1 MSLLDSTPPL
11 PSNNTSGSHDSD
23 NSSNLSNGTTLTT
36 ATTPTD
42 STAVGIID
50 SNTSATQNPSRPE
63 TTTVAAS
70 EAASVKTG
78 STGAGSTAGEVHV
91 PSTLAYST
99 GSLININ
106 SGDGRSASHA
116 SSNSA
121 GPSYQQVPPI
131 SAIRPI
137 RSLGEGSSS
146 VRNFKV
152 LYDPFLDASKSR
164 NASVICRY
172 QDDLTEEDKND
183 PQDPRRTAVNY
194 SYLISKTRRA
204 FKGTLAAVRFEVSG
218 QFDVLDRDKDSLLQ
232 HGVLISHLAF
242 TTTALDLEILFAGC
256 GDILDIII
264 EKHPVTGTGL
274 GFGRVVFA
282 GPEAEAAVKK
292 AVDTL
297 HGKQMERG
305 PLKVISDGSGSKF
318 RKAKVNVAARIE
330 AAKAKAALAAESSH
344 DRDLYT
350 NDDDME
356 IDDASTPP
364 PSGMLSPPTTQPS
377 LDAMGSA
384 PQPSTLDIASNQS
397 VSVPSSHIPTPAT
410 HSKTTH
416 QHEHPASSNS
426 AQPAPPKRTP
436 IPLPP
441 NPRTRI
447 PLPPIPPPALH
458 QVRGNKPINKEDGE
472 ADVSGSRTKPS
483 SIAAGANA
491 TVPVVRPPLPTPRRE
506 REKALDLGHLPVAE
520 SYRTSAKGRD
530 IESYRPGAGPPPLLS
545 PGSLSRADWIKQG
558 GVAPGPPL
566 RDDFYDRRGGYFADM
581 QFPPDRYD
589 RYPGRRRSSRSL
601 SRSWSRSR
609 SRERSPSPVWGHDP
623 MMRDMGMRRGRS
635 HMDKRGPGFEEEGS
649 GWERDLACLIIN
661 RDCLPFHRISVE
673 DMKNKFDKYGPERI
687 ERHGENWYIRFVSL
701 AQARRCH
708 VILDQKPLLGQKVS
722 ITLHEP
728 GDDKL
733 PLELMPRKSTV
744 KEPGNRRTSVAVRKA
759 SVSSVSN
766 ARTKAP
772 SKDESLVRWAS
783 DMIMRELF
791 QVFLKDLGNRV
802 IGPTIYDFLNPAT
815 RKAKEMERAQ
825 SQLKVQAQDKSAT
838 PSVPE
843 NSSLASLE
851 TTADSGLDDSHT
863 AKAGS
868 ESLARSSKARDAA
881 STKQTAERPD
891 IASSFKES
899 HPLARPDA
907 LPKLPSFK
915 RRTQPDSTAT
925 RKPRSDRGDKPSA
938 KSKPS
943 RRGRSRNH
951 SYSRSRSRSR
961 SRTPR
966 SRSRSGSRN
975 RYRSRS
981 RSVSRSRPSQKFRG
995 RSRSRSG
1002 TRSVSRSQS
1011 RGRPPLRYVESKGSN
1026 KSRRYSKGVRSSSSQ
1041 DEDRGPSHR
1050 TLQKKSNKSSRS
1062 SNKKRQ
1068 QSQGNRKQPQRL
1080 RDYLSS
1086 SDDGRRA
1093 DDFLTEFHQRQPP
1106 SESSDEYDVDE
1117 DVKFIVDDEEEVE
1130 RMDDDEEAGDDGTE
1144 NDEVVTLRGRH
1155 SEAEIG
1161 DETVRQGKASLKR
1174 KRLHEQTGKGEAE
1187 GKKSAEEA
1195 IMQEVDSGS
1204 DYETGGDKRK
1214 SSKKAKKST
1223 LSNAKKQQ
1231 ARKRQD
1237 EGRSDVESRDVVM
1250 EDRPL
1255 SPLPAERRVNASTL
1269 PRGGTPDYSDSVSI
1283 TDSGSES
1290 DTDSDSSYFD
1300 LYEPLQSAKGD
1311 GGMAMG
1317 QRDAMPLQ
1325 FNNGD
1330 EEDFRFMKAALEI
1343 ERKRAED
1350 EESGRRNGAPGYGG
1364 IGDLDDRSKQLRELE
1379 STLALQNHSR
1389 IDEEP
1394 SAHRTGSARTEGF
1407 YKISEMDKAIYLPHR
1422 NTAKAN
1428 NTAAAR
1434 ISSRMNRVNNR
1445 RMLVGMA
1452 TDSDIMK
1459 FNQLKVRKKQL
1470 RFAKSPIHDWG
1481 LFAMEKVDAN
1491 DMVIEYIGEVIRQ
1504 KVADHREKRYERMGI
1519 GSSYLFRVD
1528 DDTVI
1533 DATKMGNIARFINHC
1548 CTPNCNAKIITVDG
1562 QKKIVIYAKRDI
1574 EEGEE
1579 ITYDYKFPI
1588 EADKIPCLCGSRGC
1602 RGTLN

>member
-1 MSLLDSTPPL
+1 MGRFSCYIPDRQR
-11 PSNNTSGSHDSD
+11 
-23 NSSNLSNGTTLTT
+23 
-36 ATTPTD
+36 
-42 STAVGIID
+42 D
-50 SNTSATQNPSRPE
+50 SNS
-63 TTTVAAS
+63 
-70 EAASVKTG
+70 
-78 STGAGSTAGEVHV
+78 
-91 PSTLAYST
+91 
-99 GSLININ
+99 
-106 SGDGRSASHA
+106 
-116 SSNSA
+116 
-121 GPSYQQVPPI
+121 
-131 SAIRPI
+131 
-137 RSLGEGSSS
+137 
-146 VRNFKV
+146 F
-152 LYDPFLDASKSR
+152 
-164 NASVICRY
+164 
-172 QDDLTEEDKND
+172 
-183 PQDPRRTAVNY
+183 
-194 SYLISKTRRA
+194 
-204 FKGTLAAVRFEVSG
+204 
-218 QFDVLDRDKDSLLQ
+218 LQ

-282 GPEAEAAVKK
+282 GPEAETAVKK

-318 RKAKVNVAARIE
+318 RKAKANVAARIE

-364 PSGMLSPPTTQPS
+364 PSGMLSPSPTQPS
-377 LDAMGSA
+377 LNATGIA
-384 PQPSTLDIASNQS
+384 PPSSTLDPTSSQS
-397 VSVPSSHIPTPAT
+397 INAALAHIPTSSTSST
-410 HSKTTH
+410 HSRATH
-416 QHEHPASSNS
+416 QHEHTVSSNS
-426 AQPAPPKRTP
+426 TQPAPPKRTP

-458 QVRGNKPINKEDGE
+458 QVRGNKPINKEDVE
-472 ADVSGSRTKPS
+472 ADVGASRTKAS

-491 TVPVVRPPLPTPRRE
+491 IAPGARPPLPAPRRE
-506 REKALDLGHLPVAE
+506 REKALDVGHLPVAE
-520 SYRTSAKGRD
+520 SYRASTKGRD
-530 IESYRPGAGPPPLLS
+530 MESYRPGAGPPPLLS
-545 PGSLSRADWIKQG
+545 PGLLSRPDWIKQG

-566 RDDFYDRRGGYFADM
+566 RDDFYDRRGGYFGDM

-589 RYPGRRRSSRSL
+589 RYPSRRRSSRSL

-635 HMDKRGPGFEEEGS
+635 HMDKRGPGFEDEGS

-673 DMKNKFDKYGPERI
+673 DMKHKFDKYGPERI
-687 ERHGENWYIRFVSL
+687 ERHGENWYIRFISL

-733 PLELMPRKSTV
+733 PPELMPRKSTV
-744 KEPGNRRTSVAVRKA
+744 KESGNRRTSVAIRKA

-766 ARTKAP
+766 SRTKAP

-815 RKAKEMERAQ
+815 RKAKEIERAQ
-825 SQLKVQAQDKSAT
+825 KQSKVQAQDKGAT
-838 PSVPE
+838 
-843 NSSLASLE
+843 SSLPDDLSLSLLE
-851 TTADSGLDDSHT
+851 TTVDSGLDDPYSG
-863 AKAGS
+863 KAGS
-868 ESLARSSKARDAA
+868 ESLARPSKVRDAV
-881 STKQTAERPD
+881 STKPTADRQD
-891 IASSFKES
+891 MASSFKES

-915 RRTQPDSTAT
+915 RRTQPDSKAT
-925 RKPRSDRGDKPSA
+925 RKPRSDRGDKQSA
-938 KSKPS
+938 KSKSS

-975 RYRSRS
+975 RYRSHS
-981 RSVSRSRPSQKFRG
+981 RSISPSRPSQKFRG

-1002 TRSVSRSQS
+1002 TRSASRSQS
-1011 RGRPPLRYVESKGSN
+1011 RGRPPLRYVESKGLH
-1026 KSRRYSKGVRSSSSQ
+1026 KSRRYSKGARSSSSQ

-1050 TLQKKSNKSSRS
+1050 SLQKKSSKSSRS

-1068 QSQGNRKQPQRL
+1068 QSQGSKKQQRL

-1086 SDDGRRA
+1086 SDDGRHA

-1130 RMDDDEEAGDDGTE
+1130 RIDDDEEAGDDGTE
-1144 NDEVVTLRGRH
+1144 NDEVIALRGRH
-1155 SEAEIG
+1155 SEADAG
-1161 DETVRQGKASLKR
+1161 DETVRPGKTSLKR
-1174 KRLHEQTGKGEAE
+1174 KRLHDQTSKGEAD
-1187 GKKSAEEA
+1187 GRKGMEEV
-1195 IMQEVDSGS
+1195 ILQEADSGS
-1204 DYETGGDKRK
+1204 DYETGGDKARK
-1214 SSKKAKKST
+1214 PVKKVKKPALPT
-1223 LSNAKKQQ
+1223 KKQQ
-1231 ARKRQD
+1231 ADKARKRQD
-1237 EGRSDVESRDVVM
+1237 DGRSDVESRDVTM

-1255 SPLPAERRVNASTL
+1255 SPLAAERRTHVSAL
-1269 PRGGTPDYSDSVSI
+1269 PRDGTPDYSDSVSI

-1300 LYEPLQSAKGD
+1300 LYEPLQSTKGD
-1311 GGMAMG
+1311 VAMAIG
-1317 QRDAMPLQ
+1317 QKDAMSLQ

-1350 EESGRRNGAPGYGG
+1350 EESSRRHRGPGYGHV
-1364 IGDLDDRSKQLRELE
+1364 GDLDNQTQQLRELE
-1379 STLALQNHSR
+1379 STLALQNHAR

-1394 SAHRTGSARTEGF
+1394 PAHPTGSARTEGF
-1407 YKISEMDKAIYLPHR
+1407 YKISELDKAHYLPHR
-1422 NTAKAN
+1422 NTAKAS